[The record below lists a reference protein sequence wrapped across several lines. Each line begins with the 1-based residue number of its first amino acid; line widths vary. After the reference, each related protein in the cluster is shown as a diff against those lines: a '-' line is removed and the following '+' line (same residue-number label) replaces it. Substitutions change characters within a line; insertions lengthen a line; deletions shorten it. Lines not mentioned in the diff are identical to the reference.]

1 MTATS
6 AAPTP
11 GAALPAATVQVDII
25 SIQSQV
31 VYGCVGNNAAMP
43 VFRKAGWRALAVP
56 TVILSNTPHYPT
68 LHGGPCPWIGSTAC
82 CRVWKT
88 GRDARGAGRGSGY
101 LGQLQARTRWRA
113 GCRRC
118 APPGPTSRCISI
130 RSWATATTGCT

>member
-1 MTATS
+1 MAPAGWSRPGRESSRGGTRISGRRRLAAIPIRSPRSLQHDRNFRCPNARRS
-6 AAPTP
+6 AARRHR
-11 GAALPAATVQVDII
+11 QVDII

-68 LHGGPCPWIGSTAC
+68 LHGGAVPWIGSTAC

-88 GRDARGAGRGSGY
+88 GA
-101 LGQLQARTRWRA
+101 
-113 GCRRC
+113 
-118 APPGPTSRCISI
+118 
-130 RSWATATTGCT
+130 